1 MPALLCRPSRRDALS
16 SLIQAESAQKSQ
28 TIHRLHYPVALEK
41 DGSIVSREQPLPVM
55 LKVAFSDT
63 FPVPLN
69 DTRTPSSRSKSHYRG
84 ALLHVEVHL
93 RKFLTMAR
101 RVAVLLAKLIEKRNW
116 GKDKNYE
123 KKINEKSVNKKKIE
137 KKTNRKSVNKKKIG
151 KKTNRKSVNKKK
163 IEKKTNGK
171 SVNKKKIEK
180 KVIGRAL
187 LRR

>member
-1 MPALLCRPSRRDALS
+1 M
-16 SLIQAESAQKSQ
+16 
-28 TIHRLHYPVALEK
+28 
-41 DGSIVSREQPLPVM
+41 VSRELGEA
-55 LKVAFSDT
+55 VATPRCGTQAATVRREDGFAVANLGSRRFARHEGKRD
-63 FPVPLN
+63 FPRLAW
-69 DTRTPSSRSKSHYRG
+69 SSRRSRTGRIVHDPETLDCPVCQPEQVTLSR

-101 RVAVLLAKLIEKRNW
+101 RVAVMLARLIEKRNL

-151 KKTNRKSVNKKK
+151 KKTN
-163 IEKKTNGK
+163 GK

-187 LRR
+187 LRS